1 MNYKQY
7 RIIGFALLLGL
18 VNSSYK
24 NVASQQTPT
33 AQSSIQNPSTSSL
46 TPPVKNVFHSFSGTH
61 SWRYWRQHLADSLT
75 FVGKQFRNSARN
87 S

>member
-7 RIIGFALLLGL
+7 RIIDFALLLGL
-18 VNSSYK
+18 VNSTYK
-24 NVASQQTPT
+24 NVAVQQTPT

-46 TPPVKNVFHSFSGTH
+46 TSPVKNVFYSFSGNH
-61 SWRYWRQHLADSLT
+61 SWSYWRQHLADSLT
-75 FVGKQFRNSARN
+75 FVGEQFRNSARN